1 MDIRVDWPIRGHAYT
16 KEEISVVAEVMNSTD
31 VPLTQ
36 GENVQKFEKEFAA
49 YLNTDYAFSTM
60 SCAHSLDIAAMLADI
75 QPGDE
80 VVIPAHTYCASAIS
94 FARCGA
100 VIKWADIDSDSLTMS
115 PESLKKL
122 VSNKT
127 KAIVLV
133 HLYGLLSPHV
143 LEIAEFAKQKN
154 IILIEDCAQALGAKL
169 GDSHCGTFG
178 DIGCYSFH
186 AQKNLTTLGE
196 GGMLTVKSPLMAN
209 KIPGLRLN
217 GHAPFT
223 NKSEYWLPAM
233 GNVDQDLDGVWPMKS
248 SMSETQAAVGR
259 LVLKRLDNLTEQR
272 RKRGLAFRDA
282 MKDFPELKFQT
293 IHASEAQSHHLLPA
307 RYDGKNKTRD
317 DLIRILSTE
326 YGVKTIIQYYP
337 LNRYDLFKKT
347 GHAEADIPET
357 DMFFDNMISFPFSIV
372 LSDADFNYMLKS
384 VKAALQQLRGM

>member
-1 MDIRVDWPIRGHAYT
+1 M
-16 KEEISVVAEVMNSTD
+16 
-31 VPLTQ
+31 
-36 GENVQKFEKEFAA
+36 
-49 YLNTDYAFSTM
+49 
-60 SCAHSLDIAAMLADI
+60 
-75 QPGDE
+75 
-80 VVIPAHTYCASAIS
+80 
-94 FARCGA
+94 
-100 VIKWADIDSDSLTMS
+100 
-115 PESLKKL
+115 
-122 VSNKT
+122 
-127 KAIVLV
+127 
-133 HLYGLLSPHV
+133 
-143 LEIAEFAKQKN
+143 
-154 IILIEDCAQALGAKL
+154 
-169 GDSHCGTFG
+169 GTFG

-196 GGMLTVKSPLMAN
+196 GGMLTVKSPLMAK

-259 LVLKRLDNLTEQR
+259 LVLKRLDDLPEQR

-293 IHASEAQSHHLLPA
+293 IHTSEAQSHHLLPA

-326 YGVKTIIQYYP
+326 YGVKTIVQYYP

-347 GHAEADIPET
+347 GHAEADVPET
-357 DMFFDNMISFPFSIV
+357 DLFFDNMISFPFSIV
-372 LSDADFNYMLKS
+372 ISDADFNYMLESVKS
-384 VKAALQQLRGM
+384 VLHQLRGM